1 MVEQPDEYGPLNFKN
16 PGFGLVALGALVFV
30 AALAVGIEDNLPG
43 IALLFGAIICWTL
56 AVVRRWSRPKSFLW
70 LALGAAVGFLVFA
83 VLHNVFYGLGEMA
96 SDRPFL
102 HGLCE
107 VLHVGTFLLAVVVAP
122 PVLVVGVIGWL
133 VALWRQRQKDALA
146 PENDKST

>member
-1 MVEQPDEYGPLNFKN
+1 MVEQPDEYGPLTFKN
-16 PGFGLVALGALVFV
+16 QGFALIALGCLALV

-43 IALLFGAIICWTL
+43 IALVFGAIICWTL

-70 LALGAAVGFLVFA
+70 LALGAAIGFLVFA

-102 HGLCE
+102 HGLCK
-107 VLHVGTFLLAVVVAP
+107 VLHVGSFLLAILVAP
-122 PVLVVGVIGWL
+122 PVVIVGLLGRLISG
-133 VALWRQRQKDALA
+133 WRQRRS
-146 PENDKST
+146 PS

>member
-30 AALAVGIEDNLPG
+30 AALAVGIADNLPG

-56 AVVRRWSRPKSFLW
+56 AVVRRWSRPKSFLG

-83 VLHNVFYGLGEMA
+83 VLHNVFYGLGQMA
-96 SDRPFL
+96 TDRPFL

-107 VLHVGTFLLAVVVAP
+107 VLHVVSFPLAVIVAP
-122 PVLVVGVIGWL
+122 PVLVLGLVGRL
-133 VALWRQRQKDALA
+133 VSGWRQRR
-146 PENDKST
+146 SRH

>member
-16 PGFGLVALGALVFV
+16 QSFALVALGCLSLV
-30 AALAVGIEDNLPG
+30 AGLAVGIADNLPG
-43 IALLFGAIICWTL
+43 ITLVFGAIICWTL

-107 VLHVGTFLLAVVVAP
+107 ALHVVSFLLAVIVAP
-122 PVLVVGVIGWL
+122 PVLVVGLLGRL
-133 VALWRQRQKDALA
+133 VAGWRQRQS
-146 PENDKST
+146 PS

>member
-1 MVEQPDEYGPLNFKN
+1 MVELPDEYSPLGFKN
-16 PGFGLVALGALVFV
+16 PGPTLVALGCLSLV

-43 IALLFGAIICWTL
+43 IALIFGAIICWTL

-96 SDRPFL
+96 TDHPLLRSI
-102 HGLCE
+102 CE
-107 VLHVGTFLLAVVVAP
+107 ALHVVSFLLAILVAP
-122 PVLVVGVIGWL
+122 PVLVVGLLGRL
-133 VALWRQRQKDALA
+133 VAGWRQRQS
-146 PENDKST
+146 PS

>member
-1 MVEQPDEYGPLNFKN
+1 MVEQPDEYGPLTFKN
-16 PGFGLVALGALVFV
+16 MGFALVALGCLSLVG
-30 AALAVGIEDNLPG
+30 ALAAGIQDNLAG
-43 IALLFGAIICWTL
+43 IALLFGAITCWTL

-107 VLHVGTFLLAVVVAP
+107 VLHVASFLLAILVAP
-122 PVLVVGVIGWL
+122 PVLVVGLLGRL
-133 VALWRQRQKDALA
+133 VSGWRQRR
-146 PENDKST
+146 STQHTQA